1 MLFRTVYGPEL
12 EAIYTYL
19 ATAGRPLSR
28 ENIHRAF
35 MPTFCAGQSVSPQN
49 VDDALSFLVAAH
61 LIHEDGRFCVPTN
74 AVELPFRLLVLRQ
87 LRCLTREEAEAR
99 HSADRL
105 YMLLLDELFIKL
117 DRLFVADVHAEANK
131 LRQVKKIGGL
141 SKEKLQAWKRVMTFL
156 GVGQRVD
163 TGFQCAYA
171 PDLLLAMLDC
181 WSERAGLLQTFF
193 DTHLASF
200 LPFETQAANL
210 AQAVSLPMLYL
221 AAQGELALSSRQ
233 DSPSKP
239 YFGEQRFRYIAR
251 LGGEA

>member
-19 ATAGRPLSR
+19 ATAGQPLSR
-28 ENIHRAF
+28 ENIHQAF
-35 MPTFCAGQSVSPQN
+35 MPTFRDGRPASPQN

-61 LIHEDGRFCVPTN
+61 LIHEDGSFCIPTD
-74 AVELPFRLLVLRQ
+74 AGECPFRLLVLRQ
-87 LRCLTREEAEAR
+87 LQYLTRGEIEAR
-99 HSADRL
+99 HPVDRL
-105 YMLLLDELFIKL
+105 YILLLDELFIKP

-131 LRQVKKIGGL
+131 LRQVKEMGGL

-156 GVGQRVD
+156 GIGQRVD
-163 TGFQCAYA
+163 TGFQCAYT
-171 PDLLLAMLDC
+171 PDLLLAMLDS
-181 WSERAGLLQTFF
+181 WSERTGLLQSFF
-193 DTHLASF
+193 ESHLANF
-200 LPFETQAANL
+200 LPFETQTGAL
-210 AQAVSLPMLYL
+210 AQAVSLPVLYL

-239 YFGEQRFRYIAR
+239 YFGERRFRYIAR